1 MSNQTSLLLCMFL
14 GCGWK
19 LQYPER
25 THRENMQ
32 SPKNQ
37 PGMESFAPVIFIF
50 PFTNLSIV
58 TSLKGKQVLWHKGH
72 QLYVSEGQNFSGQTL
87 WGWTL
92 KYNNI
97 IEITLF
103 DIYFGI
109 WSWAGLNVSTSQI
122 GSPVDDHC
130 SQVII
135 ITKKKLYFITR
146 ANHNPTTEHETNKMV
161 LNHNHSGSF
170 IRIVGWHRCTFQAC
184 LFYRLSFTADVNCQ
198 SGSHRVN
205 TASKGWSQKWQS

>member
-1 MSNQTSLLLCMFL
+1 MRLDLQRLGSQCRHSERFQFSLIEASFDSLEQSLENTDVFNWRLEYLKLIYIMSNQTSLLLCMFL

-109 WSWAGLNVSTSQI
+109 
-122 GSPVDDHC
+122 
-130 SQVII
+130 
-135 ITKKKLYFITR
+135 
-146 ANHNPTTEHETNKMV
+146 
-161 LNHNHSGSF
+161 
-170 IRIVGWHRCTFQAC
+170 
-184 LFYRLSFTADVNCQ
+184 
-198 SGSHRVN
+198 
-205 TASKGWSQKWQS
+205 